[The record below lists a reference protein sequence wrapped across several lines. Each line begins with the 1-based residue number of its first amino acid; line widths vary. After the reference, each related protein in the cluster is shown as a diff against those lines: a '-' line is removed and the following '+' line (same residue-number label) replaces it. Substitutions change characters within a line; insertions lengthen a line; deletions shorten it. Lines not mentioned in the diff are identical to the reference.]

1 MGCCE
6 SSPGAKAKL
15 QHAYHLSNNSLQITH
30 FDLHTGEFK
39 CTFAWNSPLRPGAQY
54 CTLPNGPL
62 FVTGGRTS
70 HLRRPGAQSSNSAAS
85 FDSATGEFREKPN
98 MITGR
103 ESHAMAVEGRAVY
116 SLTGANGCTLT
127 QLCERWDTVEEEW
140 EPIEAL
146 PEARTQASA
155 CVVRQRIYLT
165 GGQSLRVQFFYIPV
179 GQWAVAN
186 FKLPLDL
193 RQHGS
198 AEYLGGVLVFGGV
211 RADGSPSLSTFWF
224 STRQQ
229 RMLQKSSMPAGAL
242 FPCHC
247 LSAGDT
253 VYACE
258 QANGSMLFVF
268 WQDRW
273 VLRQLLPNKASLHNG

>member
-1 MGCCE
+1 
-6 SSPGAKAKL
+6 
-15 QHAYHLSNNSLQITH
+15 
-30 FDLHTGEFK
+30 
-39 CTFAWNSPLRPGAQY
+39 
-54 CTLPNGPL
+54 
-62 FVTGGRTS
+62 
-70 HLRRPGAQSSNSAAS
+70 
-85 FDSATGEFREKPN
+85 

-103 ESHAMAVEGRAVY
+103 ESHTMAVEGRAVY
-116 SLTGANGCTLT
+116 ALSGATGCTLT

-140 EPIEAL
+140 EAIDAV

-165 GGQSLRVQFFYIPV
+165 GGQGLRVQFFYIPV
-179 GQWAVAN
+179 AQWAVAS
-186 FKLPLDL
+186 FMLPVNL

-198 AEYLGGVLVFGGV
+198 AEYQGGVLVFGGV
-211 RADGSPSLSTFWF
+211 RGDGSPNVATFWF

-229 RMLQKSSMPAGAL
+229 RLLQKSSLPIGAL

-247 LSAGDT
+247 LSSGEA

-258 QANGSMLFVF
+258 QTSGSTLFVF

-273 VLRQLLPNKASLHNG
+273 VLRPLLANKRSLHNG